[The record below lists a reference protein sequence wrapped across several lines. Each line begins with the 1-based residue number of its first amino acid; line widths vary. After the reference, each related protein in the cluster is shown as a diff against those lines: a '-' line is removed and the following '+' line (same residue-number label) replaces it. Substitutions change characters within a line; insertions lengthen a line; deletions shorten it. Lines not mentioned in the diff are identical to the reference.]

1 MAMERTQRSERTQ
14 GKILVRMWTPLRQA
28 LDKRIEDAC
37 LKRDGFLDKVFRHEA
52 EALEHEM
59 TTANTEEGEREL
71 KRLLA
76 EFLTQNSAQV
86 NLSLSKK
93 TADAIDAACQHKRV
107 PRDTFINR
115 VLYFLVMP
123 DRAITSSLFEFGTKD
138 DWFDLHMRLLE
149 SYPEERNVAVQSST
163 LRIAS
168 ALPNLDPFWYVR
180 RRIDVARRES
190 PELPMLHGARITP
203 WFFKGVDRKEWL
215 MQSVEWLNCCLPD
228 ERIEGTEAHT
238 RLQER
243 VAQML
248 EEMFGDDKG
257 TAADAEPP
265 SRNARAK
272 GQRRRKS

>member
-1 MAMERTQRSERTQ
+1 MERKQRSERTQ
-14 GKILVRMWTPLRQA
+14 GKILVRIWTPLRQA
-28 LDKRIEDAC
+28 LDKRIDDAC
-37 LKRDGFLDKVFRHEA
+37 LKRDSFLDKVFRQEA
-52 EALEHEM
+52 EALEREM
-59 TTANTEEGEREL
+59 PCSNTEEGEREL

-76 EFLTQNSAQV
+76 EFLAQNSAQV
-86 NLSLSKK
+86 NLSLSKE
-93 TADAIDAACQHKRV
+93 TADAIDAVCQRKRV

-115 VLYFLVMP
+115 VIYFLVMP
-123 DRAITSSLFEFGTKD
+123 DSAITSSLMEFGTKD
-138 DWFDLHMRLLE
+138 DWFGLSLE
-149 SYPEERNVAVQSST
+149 FLDSVPEERNVAVESST

-180 RRIDVARRES
+180 GRINVARRKS

-203 WFFKGVDRKEWL
+203 LLFKKANRKEWL
-215 MQSVEWLNCCLPD
+215 MQSVEWLNCSLPD

-257 TAADAEPP
+257 TAVDAEPP
-265 SRNARAK
+265 SRNARLK